1 MDMQFVVYE
10 VSTEVVMKSSV
21 FWDIMPCSP
30 VNQSKFRRNMSP
42 PSSGLLAVCL
52 MLVSCL
58 AYFSTF
64 KMGDRAQTTG
74 KIYDF
79 ISMNFRKCPGS

>member
-10 VSTEVVMKSSV
+10 VLTEVVVKSSV
-21 FWDIMPCSP
+21 FWDITPCSP
-30 VNQSKFRRNMSP
+30 VNQSKLRRNMSP
-42 PSSGLLAVCL
+42 PSSGLLAVCF

-58 AYFSTF
+58 TYFSNI
-64 KMGDRAQTTG
+64 KMEDTAQTG